1 MKRNL
6 FHLLDT
12 IYYLPLKQ
20 SGMDLDSNLF
30 NVATSRAKKGT
41 FIITYSHISIISNI
55 SAEVQLFLEKN

>member
-1 MKRNL
+1 
-6 FHLLDT
+6 
-12 IYYLPLKQ
+12 
-20 SGMDLDSNLF
+20 MDLDSNLF